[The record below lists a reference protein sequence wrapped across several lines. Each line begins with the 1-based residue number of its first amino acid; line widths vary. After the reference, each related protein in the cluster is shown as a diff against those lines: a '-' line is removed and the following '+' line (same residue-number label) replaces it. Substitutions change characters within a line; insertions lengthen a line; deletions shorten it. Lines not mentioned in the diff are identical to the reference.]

1 MALYVDENEY
11 PQNYDWLPLE
21 KQQAIIDMMQ
31 ENAESRAHMFK
42 LARSKTRVAEKY
54 RDFAERQ
61 WNKRCDRENA
71 MLDILEVLGI
81 KVEYDWVGHRGTYFL
96 ATYDDALAQQDYY
109 DDIARDAEGDVDE
122 YRFGGDYDS
131 EEIDY

>member
-21 KQQAIIDMMQ
+21 KQQAIIDMMN
-31 ENAESRAHMFK
+31 ENSDSRARLFRM
-42 LARSKTRVAEKY
+42 ARSK
-54 RDFAERQ
+54 DFQKHADFLERQ
-61 WNKRCDRENA
+61 WSKRCDRENA

-81 KVEYDWVGHRGTYFL
+81 KVEYDWHHGTYFL

>member
-11 PQNYDWLPLE
+11 PQNYNWLTQE

-31 ENAESRAHMFK
+31 KNYESRATMYK
-42 LARSKTRVAEKY
+42 LARSKTHLAEKH
-54 RDFAERQ
+54 RDFAECQ
-61 WNKRCDRENA
+61 WEKMCGREHA

-122 YRFGGDYDS
+122 YISGGDC
-131 EEIDY
+131 ENE

>member
-1 MALYVDENEY
+1 MALYVDENDY
-11 PQNYDWLPLE
+11 PQNYDWLPLA

-31 ENAESRAHMFK
+31 ENSESRANMFK
-42 LARSKTRVAEKY
+42 LARSKTHMAEKY

-61 WNKRCDRENA
+61 WSKMCDRENA
-71 MLDILEVLGI
+71 MLDILEALGI

-109 DDIARDAEGDVDE
+109 DDIACDAEGDVDE
-122 YRFGGDYDS
+122 YICGGDY
-131 EEIDY
+131 ENE

>member
-11 PQNYDWLPLE
+11 PQNYDWLPQE

-31 ENAESRAHMFK
+31 ENSESRANLFK

-61 WNKRCDRENA
+61 WSKRCDRENA

>member
-11 PQNYDWLPLE
+11 PQNYDWLPQE
-21 KQQAIIDMMQ
+21 KQQAIIDMMN
-31 ENAESRAHMFK
+31 ENSDSRARLFRM
-42 LARSKTRVAEKY
+42 ARSK
-54 RDFAERQ
+54 DFQKHADFLERQ
-61 WNKRCDRENA
+61 WSKRCDRENA

-122 YRFGGDYDS
+122 YCFGGDYDS

>member
-1 MALYVDENEY
+1 MALYVDENKY
-11 PQNYDWLPLE
+11 PQNYDWLSQE
-21 KQQAIIDMMQ
+21 KQQAIIDMMN
-31 ENAESRAHMFK
+31 ETSDSRSRLYRM
-42 LARSKTRVAEKY
+42 ARSK
-54 RDFAERQ
+54 DFQKHNDFLERQ
-61 WNKRCDRENA
+61 WKKMCDREDA
-71 MLDILEVLGI
+71 MMDMLDAIGI

-122 YRFGGDYDS
+122 YRYGGDYDT

>member
-11 PQNYDWLPLE
+11 PQNYDWLPQE
-21 KQQAIIDMMQ
+21 KQQAIIDMMN
-31 ENAESRAHMFK
+31 ETSDSRSRLYQM
-42 LARSKTRVAEKY
+42 ARSK
-54 RDFAERQ
+54 DFQKHADFLERR
-61 WNKRCDRENA
+61 WRKWCDREDA
-71 MLDILEVLGI
+71 MMDMLDAIGI

-122 YRFGGDYDS
+122 YRCGGDYDT

>member
-11 PQNYDWLPLE
+11 PQNYDWLPQE
-21 KQQAIIDMMQ
+21 KQQAIIDTLNETSDSRLRLYRMACSKDFQ
-31 ENAESRAHMFK
+31 EHA
-42 LARSKTRVAEKY
+42 
-54 RDFAERQ
+54 DFLERQ
-61 WNKRCDRENA
+61 WQKKYEREYA
-71 MLDILEVLGI
+71 MMDMLDALGI
-81 KVEYDWVGHRGTYFL
+81 KVEYDWAGHRGTYFL

-122 YRFGGDYDS
+122 YICGGAYDS

>member
-11 PQNYDWLPLE
+11 PQNYDWLPQE
-21 KQQAIIDMMQ
+21 KQQAIIDMMN
-31 ENAESRAHMFK
+31 ETSDSRSRLYRM
-42 LARSKTRVAEKY
+42 ARSK
-54 RDFAERQ
+54 DFQKHGDFLERR
-61 WNKRCDRENA
+61 WKKMCDREDA
-71 MLDILEVLGI
+71 MMDMLDALGI

-122 YRFGGDYDS
+122 YICGGDYDF
-131 EEIDY
+131 EGMDY